1 MNRESVK
8 IHQIHSVTY
17 QIDIV
22 GAQNWKNKLHRDS
35 PKKQIKIEYKKK
47 GSIPK
52 NKMRRE

>member
-47 GSIPK
+47 G
-52 NKMRRE
+52 